1 MLGADAEALD
11 QAVANRERGVERDL
25 LRRDRRDE
33 ALERLDGDRRPEP
46 AELGREIRQDR
57 LGCGE
62 GVERV
67 EVELGAEQPPHDRRD
82 LGIERLDVD
91 SAGRIGDPHLPSV
104 DDPVQ
109 AAVVPEVRE
118 VGAERAVAGGRKLEG
133 VGLGKLEER
142 HAYAASASDSAW
154 KSVNGSNGFRCS
166 AR

>member
-1 MLGADAEALD
+1 M
-11 QAVANRERGVERDL
+11 ERDL

-33 ALERLDGDRRPEP
+33 ALEGLDGDRRPEP
-46 AELGREIRQDR
+46 AEIGREIRQDR

-91 SAGRIGDPHLPSV
+91 SAGRLGDPHLPAV

-109 AAVVPEVRE
+109 APFVPEVGE
-118 VGAERAVAGGRKLEG
+118 VGAERAVAGCRKLEG
-133 VGLGKLEER
+133 IGLRELEER
-142 HAYAASASDSAW
+142 HASTASASDSAW
-154 KSVNGSNGFRCS
+154 KSVNGSKGFRCS